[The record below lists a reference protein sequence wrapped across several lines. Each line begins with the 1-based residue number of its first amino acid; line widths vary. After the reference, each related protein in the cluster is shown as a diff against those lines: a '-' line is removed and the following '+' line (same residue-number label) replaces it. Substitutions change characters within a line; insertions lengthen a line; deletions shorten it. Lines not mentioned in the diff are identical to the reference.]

1 MKPMKL
7 AFTGLLALFLSTGV
21 AQTETMIKPFVLAD
35 NQGAEMTTA
44 LSTAKQKLTDAG
56 FEIVGEYSPYDNAT
70 IVAITSGALKN
81 TAAKTDYGV
90 FGAAQRVTFY
100 DTGDNVQVAYT
111 NPIYLAHAY
120 RLDGDLAA
128 VAAQLEGALGK
139 QQTYGSKKGLS
150 GEDLRD
156 YQYKWLMPYFYDRLN
171 LASYDSYQEAV
182 NRVEAAISAGKGGVK
197 PVYRVDLPGQEA
209 TVFGV
214 NILGNSDETECAGD
228 QYIMERIDFKE
239 TRSLG
244 HLPYEIVVKGKKAY
258 ALRAEFRI
266 AISFPDLS
274 MMGSNSFAS
283 IMCAPSAIETALT
296 RAAGGKTGGDD
307 W

>member
-7 AFTGLLALFLSTGV
+7 AFSGLLALLLSTGAV
-21 AQTETMIKPFVLAD
+21 QAGEKIKPFVQAES
-35 NQGAEMTTA
+35 QGADMAEA
-44 LSTAKQKLTDAG
+44 VSTAKQALRDAG
-56 FEIVGEYSPYDNAT
+56 FEVVGEYSPYDKAT
-70 IVAITSGALKN
+70 IVAITSDALKE

-100 DTGDNVQVAYT
+100 DDGDNVQVAYT
-111 NPIYLAHAY
+111 NPVYLAHAY

-139 QQTYGSKKGLS
+139 QQTYGSEKGLS

-156 YQYKWLMPYFYDRLN
+156 YRYKWLMPYFYDRLN
-171 LASYDSYQEAV
+171 LADYDSYQEAV
-182 NRVEAAISAGKGGVK
+182 NGVEAAIEAGEGGVK
-197 PVYRVDLPGQEA
+197 PVYRVDLPDQEA

-228 QYIMERIDFKE
+228 KYIMERIDFKE

-244 HLPYEIVVKGKKAY
+244 HLPYEIVVKGNKAY

-274 MMGSNSFAS
+274 MAGSNSFAS
-283 IMCAPSAIETALT
+283 IMCAPSAIEAALT
-296 RAAGGKTGGDD
+296 RAAGGKTDEDD

>member
-1 MKPMKL
+1 MEPMKL
-7 AFTGLLALFLSTGV
+7 AFSGLLALLLSTGAV
-21 AQTETMIKPFVLAD
+21 QAEEKIKPFVQAES
-35 NQGAEMTTA
+35 QGAGMAEA
-44 LSTAKQKLTDAG
+44 VSTAKQALRDAG
-56 FEIVGEYSPYDNAT
+56 FEVVGEYSPYDNAT
-70 IVAITSGALKN
+70 IVAITSDELKA

-100 DTGDNVQVAYT
+100 DTGDAVQVAYT
-111 NPIYLAHAY
+111 NPVYLAHAY
-120 RLDGDLAA
+120 RLDGDLVA
-128 VAAQLEGALGK
+128 VASQLEGALGK
-139 QQTYGSKKGLS
+139 QQSYGSKKGLS

-156 YQYKWLMPYFYDRLN
+156 YQYKWLMPYFYDRLS

-182 NRVEAAISAGKGGVK
+182 NSVEAAIAEGKGGVK
-197 PVYRVDLPGQEA
+197 PVYRIDLPDQEA

-214 NILGNSDETECAGD
+214 NILGNSDDTECAGD

-239 TRSLG
+239 IKSLG
-244 HLPYEIVVKGKKAY
+244 HLPYEIVVKDNKAY

-283 IMCAPSAIETALT
+283 IMCAPSAIEAALT

>member
-1 MKPMKL
+1 MKSMKL
-7 AFTGLLALFLSTGV
+7 ALTGLLALLLSTGILQ
-21 AQTETMIKPFVLAD
+21 AEEKIKPFVLAD
-35 NQGAEMTTA
+35 SQGADMATA
-44 LSTAKQKLTDAG
+44 VSTAKQKLVDAG
-56 FEIVGEYSPYDNAT
+56 FEVVGEYSPYDNAT
-70 IVAITSGALKN
+70 IVAITSDALKA

-100 DTGDNVQVAYT
+100 NAGDNVQVAYT
-111 NPIYLAHAY
+111 NPVYLAHAY
-120 RLDGDLAA
+120 RLDGSLAA

-139 QQTYGSKKGLS
+139 QQTYGSEKGLT

-171 LASYDSYQEAV
+171 LADYNTYEDAV
-182 NRVEAAISAGKGGVK
+182 NGVEAAISAGKGGVK
-197 PVYRVDLPGQEA
+197 PVYRIDLPGQEA
-209 TVFGV
+209 SVFGV

-228 QYIMERIDFKE
+228 QYIMERIDFKD
-239 TRSLG
+239 TKSLG
-244 HLPYEIVVKGKKAY
+244 HLPYEIVVKGNKAY

-283 IMCAPSAIETALT
+283 IMCAPSAIEAALT
-296 RAAGGKTGGDD
+296 KAAGGKTGGDE

>member
-7 AFTGLLALFLSTGV
+7 AFTGLLALLLSTGV
-21 AQTETMIKPFVLAD
+21 HAAEMIKPFVLAD
-35 NQGAEMTTA
+35 NQGADMATA
-44 LSTAKQKLTDAG
+44 ISTARQKLTDAG

-70 IVAITSGALKN
+70 IIAVTSDTLKN
-81 TAAKTDYGV
+81 TAAKTDFGV
-90 FGAAQRVTFY
+90 FGTAQRVTFY
-100 DTGDNVQVAYT
+100 STGENVQVAYT
-111 NPIYLAHAY
+111 NPVYLAHAY

-150 GEDLRD
+150 ADELRD
-156 YQYKWLMPYFYDRLN
+156 YQYKWLMPYFHDRLS

-182 NRVEAAISAGKGGVK
+182 NGVEAAIAAGKGGVK
-197 PVYRVDLPGQEA
+197 PVYRIDLPGQEA

-214 NILGNSDETECAGD
+214 NLLGNTSQTECAGD
-228 QYIMERIDFKE
+228 QYIMERIDFKD
-239 TRSLG
+239 TKSLG
-244 HLPYEIVVKGKKAY
+244 HLPYEIVVRGKKAY

-283 IMCAPSAIETALT
+283 IMCAPSAIEAALT
-296 RAAGGKTGGDD
+296 RAAGGKLGGDE

>member
-7 AFTGLLALFLSTGV
+7 AFAGVLALLLSTGAV
-21 AQTETMIKPFVLAD
+21 QAEEMIKPFVLAD
-35 NQGAEMTTA
+35 NQGADMATA
-44 LSTAKQKLTDAG
+44 VSSAKQKLTDAG
-56 FEIVGEYSPYDNAT
+56 FEIVGEYSPYANAT
-70 IVAITSGALKN
+70 IMVVTNDTLKN

-100 DTGDNVQVAYT
+100 NTGDNVQVAYT
-111 NPIYLAHAY
+111 NPVYLAHAY

-150 GEDLRD
+150 KDDLRD
-156 YQYKWLMPYFYDRLN
+156 YQYKWLMPYFYDRLS
-171 LASYDSYQEAV
+171 LADYNSYQDAV
-182 NRVEAAISAGKGGVK
+182 NGVEASIAAGKGGVK
-197 PVYRVDLPGQEA
+197 PVYRIDLPGQEVS
-209 TVFGV
+209 VFGV
-214 NILGNSDETECAGD
+214 NILGNSGDTECAGD

-239 TRSLG
+239 IKSLG

-283 IMCAPSAIETALT
+283 IMCAPSAIEAALT
-296 RAAGGKTGGDD
+296 RAAGGKMGGDE

>member
-7 AFTGLLALFLSTGV
+7 AFAGLLTLLLSTGLQ
-21 AQTETMIKPFVLAD
+21 AAEMIKPFVLA
-35 NQGAEMTTA
+35 NSQGADMATA
-44 LSTAKQKLTDAG
+44 ISTAKQKLTGAG

-70 IVAITSGALKN
+70 ILAVTNDALKR
-81 TAAKTDYGV
+81 TVAKTEYGI

-100 DTGDNVQVAYT
+100 KSGDNVQVAYT
-111 NPIYLAHAY
+111 NPVYLAQAY
-120 RLDGDLAA
+120 RLEGDLEG

-150 GEDLRD
+150 KEELRD

-171 LASYDSYQEAV
+171 LTSYKSYQEAV
-182 NRVEAAISAGKGGVK
+182 NGVEAALAANKGGVK
-197 PVYRVDLPGQEA
+197 PVYRIDLPEQQA

-214 NILGNSDETECAGD
+214 NILGNTDATECAGD
-228 QYIMERIDFKE
+228 KYIMDRIDFKE
-239 TRSLG
+239 TKSLG
-244 HLPYEIVVKGKKAY
+244 HLPYEIVVKGKNAY
-258 ALRAEFRI
+258 ALPAEFRI

-274 MMGSNSFAS
+274 MVGSNSFAS
-283 IMCAPSAIETALT
+283 IMCAPTAIEKALT
-296 RAAGGKTGGDD
+296 KAAGGKASDSD